1 MSDFVYRFRSI
12 DALLGDRQE
21 LDRQVVYFASLP
33 QLNDP
38 MEGLRDTVW
47 QGDQILWRNLL
58 RNYIRTLHAAHTLTF
73 AFHDQPP
80 ELWMQGA
87 VNVVFHLPDAP
98 IRADIERL
106 TADFLNQ
113 PVVRRTAEVLASRS
127 TPIRRN
133 ELQLLLRLLH
143 PIALKLSIEA
153 QASRGCAPGVS
164 AMPGWAERAAEA
176 AAAFLEAPPRPP
188 EVAEA
193 VYRAGEIVSLQ
204 LNLINTTNGAG
215 ATPISRFLIL
225 EFSRRFV
232 EALIDM
238 IYPDCHVACFVEDP
252 NNAAMWSAYAEN
264 QTGACLIFRTA
275 RASDDRP
282 ALTLNG
288 FRSWRMTKG
297 ESIEE
302 RHFGPVPFSP
312 VTYDAAYPE
321 IPFFTSLGELT
332 DSKIGEFWH
341 SEDGQFTAASRSMSG
356 ENEDTWRQAYW
367 DRYYGCVTRKTPHWA
382 HERELRLTLQSSLEP
397 YSTDEAR
404 SLNYRFEDL
413 VGIVF
418 GVRTS
423 DADKV
428 RIIKLIERKC
438 REVGRT
444 SFDFRQAVYSPLTRD
459 IETVPLDL
467 IQLVDLKPLADDE
480 PASDAA

>member
-12 DALLGDRQE
+12 DALLGNRQE

-38 MEGLRDTVW
+38 MEGFRDTLW

-58 RNYIRTLHAAHTLTF
+58 RNYIRALHAAHTLTF

-80 ELWMQGA
+80 ELWMKGA

-98 IRADIERL
+98 VRGDIERL
-106 TADFLNQ
+106 AAAFLEM
-113 PVVRRTAEVLASRS
+113 PVVRRTAEVLAARQA
-127 TPIRRN
+127 PIRRN

-143 PIALKLSIEA
+143 PIALRLTVEA
-153 QASRGCAPGVS
+153 QASRGRTPCVS
-164 AMPGWAERAAEA
+164 VMPGWAEKAAVD
-176 AAAFLEAPPRPP
+176 AAAFLDAPTHPP

-193 VYRAGEIVSLQ
+193 VYGAGEIISLQ

-215 ATPISRFLIL
+215 ATPISKFLIL

-238 IYPDCHVACFVEDP
+238 TYPDCHVACFVEDP
-252 NNAAMWSAYAEN
+252 NNAAMWSAYAAD
-264 QTGACLIFRTA
+264 QTGACLMFQTVRT
-275 RASDDRP
+275 SDTQP

-288 FRSWRMTKG
+288 FRSWRMNNG
-297 ESIEE
+297 ESVEE
-302 RHFGPVPFSP
+302 RRFGPMPFSP

-332 DSKIGEFWH
+332 NSKIGEFWH
-341 SEDGQFTAASRSMSG
+341 SEDGRFSTASRSMSG
-356 ENEDTWRQAYW
+356 ENEEIWRKAYW
-367 DRYYGCVTRKTPHWA
+367 ERYYGCVTRKTPHWA

-397 YSTDEAR
+397 YLTDESR
-404 SLNYRFEDL
+404 SLNYRFDDL
-413 VGIVF
+413 AGIVF
-418 GVRTS
+418 GVRTA

-438 REVGRT
+438 REAGRT
-444 SFDFRQAVYSPLTRD
+444 SFDFRQAVYSHMTRD

-467 IQLVDLKPLADDE
+467 IRLDGLKPSADAA
-480 PASDAA
+480 PSSDAA

>member
-1 MSDFVYRFRSI
+1 MNDFVYRFRSI

-21 LDRQVVYFASLP
+21 LDRQVIYFASLP

-38 MEGLRDTVW
+38 MEGFRDTLW

-80 ELWMQGA
+80 ELWMKGA

-106 TADFLNQ
+106 TADFLER
-113 PVVRRTAEVLASRS
+113 PVVRRTAEVLAARS
-127 TPIRRN
+127 APIRRN

-143 PIALKLSIEA
+143 PIALELSVEA
-153 QASRGCAPGVS
+153 QASRGRGPSVS
-164 AMPGWAERAAEA
+164 TMPGWAEKAAVDA
-176 AAAFLEAPPRPP
+176 ATFLEAPTHPA

-215 ATPISRFLIL
+215 ATPISKFLIL

-238 IYPDCHVACFVEDP
+238 TYPDCHVACFVEDP
-252 NNAAMWSAYAEN
+252 DNAAMWSAYAEN
-264 QTGACLIFRTA
+264 QTGACLIFRTD
-275 RASDDRP
+275 RACDNRP

-288 FRSWRMTKG
+288 FRSWRMNKG
-297 ESIEE
+297 ESVEE
-302 RHFGPVPFSP
+302 RHFGPVPFSS

-321 IPFFTSLGELT
+321 IPFFTSLGEL
-332 DSKIGEFWH
+332 SYPKLNSFWH
-341 SEDGQFTAASRSMSG
+341 SEDGQFSPAARGMSG
-356 ENEDTWRQAYW
+356 ESEEAWRKAYW

-397 YSTDEAR
+397 YATDESR
-404 SLNYRFEDL
+404 SLNYRFKDL
-413 VGIVF
+413 AGIVF

-423 DADKV
+423 DTDKV

-438 REVGRT
+438 RDAGRAT
-444 SFDFRQAVYSPLTRD
+444 FDFRQAVYSHVGHD

-467 IQLVDLKPLADDE
+467 IRLDGLKPLADAE
-480 PASDAA
+480 PASDYT